1 MVKIAFANE
10 IKNGFEEKEKKE
22 KENLKIKVFLKVVK
36 FIFRNLPKIVHFYLN
51 KKTYFKPCSKFDWV
65 CIWI

>member
-1 MVKIAFANE
+1 MKLKMAL
-10 IKNGFEEKEKKE
+10 KKE

-51 KKTYFKPCSKFDWV
+51 KKNVFQIMFKFDWV
-65 CIWI
+65 CNWDLK